1 MSLPTVISLRNGAAH
16 AELVPA
22 LGGRIASCVLPR
34 PDHPSEAPTAVLHPF
49 PTGETQ
55 VERWAKGG
63 IYPLVPY
70 WGLIA
75 QSVLHHGDRQHAL
88 APYPEVA
95 PHTLHGVAQRRPW
108 QVQNQASDRVT
119 LLHHHTADGHWPWPF
134 EALLDVRLHRFELE
148 VRIALRNMSDEVV
161 PAGIGLHPYLPA
173 AAQSVLQF
181 HAPVLWEA
189 TPDCLALRP
198 TSVSRGANFA
208 AGRALGDAT
217 FMGLYQRWRSPLSLK
232 STDGGQLLLSASD
245 TLDHLVV
252 HQPAGT
258 PYLCIEPVSHTAD
271 AFNLHARHVPD
282 TGTRLLA
289 PGQVLAGRMSLAWA
303 A

>member
-1 MSLPTVISLRNGAAH
+1 MSLPTVISLSNGAAR

-34 PDHPSEAPTAVLHPF
+34 PDQPHEAPRAVLHPF
-49 PTGETQ
+49 PTTETQ
-55 VERWAKGG
+55 VEHWAKGG

-70 WGLIA
+70 WGRIA
-75 QSVLHHGDRQHAL
+75 QSVLRHGGHEYAL
-88 APYPEVA
+88 PPYPDAA

-108 QVQNQASDRVT
+108 QVVDLAGDRIT
-119 LLHHHTADGHWPWPF
+119 LVHQHVADAHWPWPF
-134 EALLDVRLHRFELE
+134 EARLDVRLHCFDLE
-148 VRIALRNMSDEVV
+148 VCIALRNMADEVV
-161 PAGIGLHPYLPA
+161 PAGIGLHPYLSA
-173 AAQSVLQF
+173 SAHSVLQF

-198 TSVSRGANFA
+198 ITAFSGANFA
-208 AGRALGDAT
+208 AGRALGDET
-217 FMGLYQRWRSPLSLK
+217 FTGLYQHWRSPLSLK
-232 STDGGQLLLSASD
+232 SADGAQLLLSATE

-258 PYLCIEPVSHTAD
+258 PYVCVEPVSHTAD
-271 AFNLHARHVPD
+271 AFNLHARHVRE

-289 PGQVLAGRMSLAWA
+289 PGQVLEGAMSLAWA